1 MSTELSIFTD
11 KSSFE
16 DAQRMAKML
25 ASSDLVPAEYREI
38 GNGKGIANTMI
49 ALNMAKRT
57 GSDPMMIMQNLYMV
71 HGRPGW
77 SSQFIIAA
85 LNSSGRFKPLQFVM
99 DGAGATRSCFIKTTD
114 KDGNE
119 LIGPTVTMAM
129 AKAEGWLDKK
139 GSKWQTMPELM
150 LRYRAAA
157 FFGRLYAPDVLMGMQ
172 TAEELQDIAI
182 PPAPSGP
189 KKLSQDVVEKML
201 DQVRKFPT
209 NETVSKLADDL
220 TAGNVDPQQSMDI
233 ISHAQAIVDSVPL
246 DPPAHEGPAF
256 RLRNTGSEE
265 GGAQ

>member
-1 MSTELSIFTD
+1 MSTEISIFTD
-11 KSSFE
+11 KASFE

-25 ASSDLVPAEYREI
+25 ASSDLVPESYRET

-49 ALNMAKRT
+49 ALNMSKRT

-99 DGAGATRSCFIKTTD
+99 EGDKASRACYIKTTD
-114 KDGNE
+114 KEGNE
-119 LIGPTVTMAM
+119 LIGPTVTMEM

-182 PPAPSGP
+182 PTAPSGP
-189 KKLSQDVVEKML
+189 KKLPDAVVEAML
-201 DQVRKFPT
+201 AQVRKYPT
-209 NETVSKLADDL
+209 QEEVSKLSDAL
-220 TAGNVDPQQSMDI
+220 TAQNVDPQQSMDI
-233 ISHAQAIVDSVPL
+233 ISLAQEIVDSVPM
-246 DPPAHEGPAF
+246 DPPAEEGPAINF
-256 RLRNTGSEE
+256 RINNEE
-265 GGAQ
+265 GGKP